1 MRGVLYFIER
11 DLTRWTR
18 SKISVVA
25 SLVMPAAWLIFV
37 GLTLPI
43 KFNNTN
49 YINYITPGILVMTML
64 FASLAGG
71 SLLIFDKMLGFL
83 NKFLA
88 LPTPRESILFGK
100 ILFIT
105 FRGIIQ
111 STVILALAL
120 FLGVKIQSLTSIFLI
135 YLVLFIF
142 GILFSSISTT
152 IALVVDDH
160 DGYAA
165 VNSMISMPLFFT
177 SSALMPYEMM
187 PSWLRILASLNP
199 VSYAIDTARALFAG
213 NIPLNGIV
221 ELIVITV
228 VVLVISVYTFRRATV

>member
-120 FLGVKIQSLTSIFLI
+120 FLGVNIQSLTSIFLI

-199 VSYAIDTARALFAG
+199 VSYAIDTARELFAG